1 VRRFGVLF
9 VLALAGIGASAPS
22 AGRAPAIVAR
32 GVSVGDVYVGRLT
45 SEQARARLRW
55 AFDRPVR
62 FTFGTHHWRVS
73 AGFLGATVDADADVT
88 DALRAQAGGRI
99 DGHLDVDESRVRA
112 YVKALDT
119 RFSYEAEDARAYL
132 AGLAP
137 AIAAGKPGLAV
148 RTEATARR
156 IERALGSGIRRRVR
170 VGWQKVE
177 PAVTAADF
185 GPIIVI
191 RRGSNRLYLYDGNRL
206 ERTFKVATGRA
217 QYPTPTG
224 SWSIVDMQ
232 RNPWWR
238 PPSSDWAKGLK
249 PIPPGPGNPLGTRW
263 MGLSAPGV
271 GMHGTPDAASV
282 GYSASH
288 GCIRMY
294 VPDAEW
300 LFDHVRVGTPVFIV
314 SA

>member
-1 VRRFGVLF
+1 M
-9 VLALAGIGASAPS
+9 
-22 AGRAPAIVAR
+22 
-32 GVSVGDVYVGRLT
+32 

-55 AFDRPVR
+55 AYGRPVS
-62 FTFGTHHWRVS
+62 FTFGGHHWRVS
-73 AGFLGATVDADADVT
+73 AGFLGAAPDPDKGVT
-88 DALRAQAGGRI
+88 DALRAAAGARVQPHV
-99 DGHLDVDESRVRA
+99 DLDETRVRS
-112 YVKALDT
+112 YVKSLDA
-119 RFSYEAEDARAYL
+119 RFSYEAQDAHAYL

-137 AIAAGKPGLAV
+137 EIAPSKPGLAIRV
-148 RTEATARR
+148 ETTTRR
-156 IERALGSGIRRRVR
+156 IEKALRSGVRRRVL
-170 VGWQKVE
+170 VGWETVQ
-177 PAVTAADF
+177 PTVTAADF

-191 RRGSNRLYLYDGNRL
+191 RRGSNRLYVYDATAL
-206 ERTFKVATGRA
+206 ERTFKIATGRS

-224 SWSIVDMQ
+224 DFAIVDMQ

-271 GMHGTPDAASV
+271 GIHGTPDAASV